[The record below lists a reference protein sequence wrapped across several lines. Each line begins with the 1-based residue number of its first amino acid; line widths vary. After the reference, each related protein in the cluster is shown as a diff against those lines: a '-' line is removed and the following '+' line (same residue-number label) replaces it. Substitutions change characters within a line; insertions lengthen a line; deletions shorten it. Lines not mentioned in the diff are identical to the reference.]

1 MHLRDHEIE
10 AFLRVGL
17 IIEDELP
24 VHVVQL
30 EKFYSHLVA
39 IRDHQLKLLL
49 SSSTHIHIL
58 LLKLLHLIVE
68 VLQRID
74 EGFEFEGAA
83 VAHLAERLHA
93 CAQARIDPDRLQHAV
108 QKAVV
113 LVALVSQA
121 ELLPNLRACL
131 HQSEILR
138 QRRRGLLVLL
148 VLLYLLVSRRILSLL
163 LILLLV

>member
-17 IIEDELP
+17 IIEDKLS

-30 EKFYSHLVA
+30 EKFDAYLVA
-39 IRDHQLKLLL
+39 IRDHQIKLL
-49 SSSTHIHIL
+49 SSTPTHTL
-58 LLKLLHLIVE
+58 LPKLLHLIVE

-74 EGFEFEGAA
+74 EGFEFEWAA
-83 VAHLAERLHA
+83 VAHLAEGLHA

-121 ELLPNLRACL
+121 ELLSDPRTNL
-131 HQSEILR
+131 H
-138 QRRRGLLVLL
+138 
-148 VLLYLLVSRRILSLL
+148 
-163 LILLLV
+163 